1 MDDRE
6 PTLIGMQRLV
16 ALEER
21 LTSLEKVSDQNTAV
35 FSDSLQF
42 AELCI
47 QALQRVLDDAVED
60 GIITASV
67 KTLEIDGHRKIDFKA
82 YLHDALQQRL
92 SAKASTKP
100 ASVAEQTAFEFGG

>member
-47 QALQRVLDDAVED
+47 QALQRVLDDAIKD
-60 GIITASV
+60 GITASV

-100 ASVAEQTAFEFGG
+100 APVAEQTAFEFGG